1 MVSVVR
7 PVTTETVRSAGA
19 ADWLAQVAD
28 AYPDDDLLL
37 IGQALDFAES
47 LYQDGKLPVTGEPLL
62 AHALGAASVAVQL
75 RQDAAAVAATL
86 LFSCPEHLS
95 DWQEQLS
102 QRFGNTVSSLVDG
115 VNKVRKIQE
124 LHYMESHL
132 LQSEERHQQAEA
144 LRKMLLAMVEDI
156 RAVLVKLAWRTQT
169 MHYLSHCSAE
179 LAREVA
185 RETLDVFAPLANR
198 LGVWQIKWELED
210 LAFRFI
216 EPQLYKKIAKLLDE
230 KRLDRERFI
239 ADVIAAI
246 RQELELAGVKGEVS
260 GRPKHIYSIY
270 KKMQKKHLDFSEVY
284 DVRAIR
290 VLVEDIKDCYTV
302 LGIVHNLWQPIPGEF
317 DDYIAQPKGNFYRSL
332 HTAVIGPQDKGLEVQ
347 IRTAEMHRHAE
358 LGVAAHW
365 RYKEGGK
372 QDPRYEEKIA
382 WLRQILEWRDDVADV
397 GELARQF
404 KTELFQDVV
413 YVLTPQ
419 GRVISL
425 PKGSTPV
432 DFAYHVH
439 TDLGHRCRGAK
450 VEGRIVPLDT
460 PLENGQ
466 RVEIIAAKQGGPSL
480 DWLHRG
486 LLKSPRAIQKVR
498 AWIRAQASDLA
509 IAEGRQLLEKEVA
522 RLGLANLKLEQVA
535 QRLSFANVDVLC
547 LAIGQDEL
555 SSRQLLTAL
564 QELAA
569 PEPVV
574 AEVAV
579 EDLVRKSRV
588 QPTGQG
594 VLIVGVDKLMTQLAK
609 CCKPVPPDDVIGF
622 VTRGRGISV
631 HRSHCATL
639 KRLSANA
646 PERLIQASWGVQNL
660 GLFAVDLDV
669 EAMDRPSLL
678 RDISDAI
685 MRDKVNI
692 TGVNTISRDL
702 RAFMKF
708 TVEVRD
714 AEQLRRVLS
723 LIQDVPGV
731 VRVLRRQ

>member
-7 PVTTETVRSAGA
+7 PAVGA
-19 ADWLAQVAD
+19 AGQSEDVAAWLERLGD
-28 AYPDDDLLL
+28 AYSGQDLQL
-37 IGQALDFAES
+37 IGKALEFVAPLYRERS
-47 LYQDGKLPVTGEPLL
+47 LPQTGEDLFS
-62 AHALGAASVAVQL
+62 HALGAAAVSVQL
-75 RQDAAAVAATL
+75 RLDGPAVAATL
-86 LFSCPEHLS
+86 LFATPDLL
-95 DWQEQLS
+95 DAAQEQLLS
-102 QRFGNTVSSLVDG
+102 QFDATIAALVEGVSR
-115 VNKVRKIQE
+115 VRKIQE

-132 LQSEERHQQAEA
+132 LQPEERHQQAEA

-169 MHYLSHCSAE
+169 MHYLTNCPADV
-179 LAREVA
+179 AREVA
-185 RETLDVFAPLANR
+185 RETLEIFAPLANR

-210 LAFRFI
+210 LAFRFT

-246 RQELELAGVKGEVS
+246 KHELEQAGIAGEVS

-347 IRTAEMHRHAE
+347 IRTREMHRHAE

-372 QDPRYEEKIA
+372 QDSRYEEKIA
-382 WLRQILEWRDDVADV
+382 WLRQILEWRDEVADV

-413 YVLTPQ
+413 YVLTPL

-425 PKGSTPV
+425 PKGATPV

-450 VEGRIVPLDT
+450 VDGKIVPLDSE
-460 PLENGQ
+460 LKNGQ
-466 RVEIIAAKQGGPSL
+466 RIEIMAAKQGGPSV

-486 LLKSPRAIQKVR
+486 FLRSQRAISKVR
-498 AWIRAQASDLA
+498 AWVRAQTADVA
-509 IAEGRQLLEKEVA
+509 MNEGRQLLEREIG
-522 RLGLANLKLEQVA
+522 RLGLANLKLDQLAHKLE
-535 QRLSFANVDVLC
+535 FASVDALC
-547 LAIGQDEL
+547 VAIGQDEL
-555 SSRQLLTAL
+555 SSRQLLSAL
-564 QELAA
+564 QSFSE
-569 PEPVV
+569 PEPDVV
-574 AEVAV
+574 EPDDV
-579 EDLVRKSRV
+579 VRKSRV

-609 CCKPVPPDDVIGF
+609 CCKPVPPDEVIGF

-631 HRSHCATL
+631 HRNHCATL

-646 PERLIQASWGVQNL
+646 PERLIEASWGSSA
-660 GLFAVDLDV
+660 GALFSVGIDV
-669 EAMDRPSLL
+669 EAHDRPSLL

-692 TGVNTISRDL
+692 TSANTISRDQ
-702 RAFMKF
+702 RAFMRF

-714 AEQLRRVLS
+714 AAQLKRVLA
-723 LIQDVPGV
+723 LIQDVGGV
-731 VRVLRRQ
+731 IRAARR

>member
-7 PVTTETVRSAGA
+7 PAVGA
-19 ADWLAQVAD
+19 AGQSEDMAGWLERLGD
-28 AYPDDDLLL
+28 AYSGQDRLL
-37 IGQALDFAES
+37 IGKALEFVAPLYRERS
-47 LYQDGKLPVTGEPLL
+47 LPQTGEDLFS
-62 AHALGAASVAVQL
+62 HALGAAAVSVQL
-75 RQDAAAVAATL
+75 RLDGPAVAATL
-86 LFSCPEHLS
+86 LFATPDLL
-95 DWQEQLS
+95 DDAQEQLLS
-102 QRFGNTVSSLVDG
+102 QFDATIAALVEGVSR
-115 VNKVRKIQE
+115 VRKIQE

-132 LQSEERHQQAEA
+132 LQPEERHQQAEA

-169 MHYLSHCSAE
+169 MHYLTNCPADV
-179 LAREVA
+179 AREVA
-185 RETLDVFAPLANR
+185 RETLEIFAPLANR

-210 LAFRFI
+210 LAFRFT

-246 RQELELAGVKGEVS
+246 KHELEQAGIAGEVS

-347 IRTAEMHRHAE
+347 IRTREMHRHAE

-372 QDPRYEEKIA
+372 QDTRYEEKIA
-382 WLRQILEWRDDVADV
+382 WLRQILEWRDEVADV

-413 YVLTPQ
+413 YVLTPL

-450 VEGRIVPLDT
+450 VDGKIVPLDSE
-460 PLENGQ
+460 LKNGQ
-466 RVEIIAAKQGGPSL
+466 RVEIMAAKQGGPSV

-486 LLKSPRAIQKVR
+486 FLRSQRAISKVR
-498 AWIRAQASDLA
+498 AWIRAQTVDVAMV
-509 IAEGRQLLEKEVA
+509 EGRQLLEREIG
-522 RLGLANLKLEQVA
+522 RLGLANLKLDQLAHKLE
-535 QRLSFANVDVLC
+535 FASVDALC
-547 LAIGQDEL
+547 VAIGQDEL
-555 SSRQLLTAL
+555 SSRQLLSAL
-564 QELAA
+564 QSFSE
-569 PEPVV
+569 PEPDVV
-574 AEVAV
+574 EPDDV
-579 EDLVRKSRV
+579 VRKSRV

-609 CCKPVPPDDVIGF
+609 CCKPVPPDEVIGF

-631 HRSHCATL
+631 HRNHCATL

-646 PERLIQASWGVQNL
+646 PERLIEASWGTSA
-660 GLFAVDLDV
+660 GALFSVGIDV
-669 EAMDRPSLL
+669 EAHDRPSLL

-692 TGVNTISRDL
+692 TSANTISRDQ
-702 RAFMKF
+702 RAFMRF

-714 AEQLRRVLS
+714 AAQLKRVLA
-723 LIQDVPGV
+723 LIQDVSGV
-731 VRVLRRQ
+731 IRAVRR

>member
-7 PVTTETVRSAGA
+7 PVSPQITRSAGA
-19 ADWLAQVAD
+19 ADWLLQLAGQ
-28 AYPDDDLLL
+28 YPDEDLQQ
-37 IGQALDFAES
+37 IGKALDFAET
-47 LYQDGKLPVTGEPLL
+47 LYESRCLPVTGEPLFT
-62 AHALGAASVAVQL
+62 HALGAASVTVQL
-75 RQDAAAVAATL
+75 RLDAAAVAATL
-86 LFSCPEHLS
+86 LFACPELIP
-95 DWQEQLS
+95 DWHEALTAQ
-102 QRFGNTVSSLVDG
+102 FDATVAGLVDG
-115 VNKVRKIQE
+115 VSKVRKIQE

-132 LQSEERHQQAEA
+132 LQAEERHQQAEA

-169 MHYLSHCSAE
+169 MHYLSNCSAE
-179 LAREVA
+179 VAREVA

-239 ADVIAAI
+239 DDVLAAI
-246 RQELELAGVKGEVS
+246 RQELSVAGIHGEVS

-347 IRTAEMHRHAE
+347 IRTLDMHRHAE

-450 VEGRIVPLDT
+450 IDGRIVPLDT
-460 PLENGQ
+460 ALENGQ

-498 AWIRAQASDLA
+498 AWIRAQTADLA

-522 RLGLANLKLEQVA
+522 RMGLSNLKLDQVA
-535 QRLSFANVDVLC
+535 QRLSFPSIDALC
-547 LAIGQDEL
+547 QAIGQDDL

-564 QELAA
+564 QEFSA

-609 CCKPVPPDDVIGF
+609 CCKPVPPDEVIGF

-631 HRSHCATL
+631 HRSHCSTL

-714 AEQLRRVLS
+714 AAQLRRVLL

-731 VRVLRRQ
+731 VRVLRR